1 MGDRTARVLSARLEE
16 LAAAAERSGAA
27 AGAVARLL
35 EAASVATM
43 NAIALELIS
52 AHDATVIWREVEEG
66 HPVVAELR
74 DAA

>member
-16 LAAAAERSGAA
+16 LAAVAERSGAA
-27 AGAVARLL
+27 AAAVARLL

-43 NAIALELIS
+43 NAVALELLS
-52 AHDATVIWREVEEG
+52 EDAARTIWREAEER

-74 DAA
+74 EAA